1 MGKRFI
7 KVDRPMVP
15 RLLQEKSKDV
25 NQTTRPAGCRTIFI
39 KNLPY
44 DCEEQDLTAAFMF
57 CGKIANVNFPIS
69 VSAVL
74 TIFFFRFG

>member
-44 DCEEQDLTAAFMF
+44 DCEEQDLLSAFMF
-57 CGKIANVNFPIS
+57 CGKIANVTKSLLVDRSFSSHFP
-69 VSAVL
+69 VL
-74 TIFFFRFG
+74 

>member
-15 RLLQEKSKDV
+15 RLLQEKSKDI
-25 NQTTRPAGCRTIFI
+25 NQTIRPAGCRTIFI

-44 DCEEQDLTAAFMF
+44 DCEEQDLLSAFMF
-57 CGKIANVNFPIS
+57 CGKIANVTFAAGYFLLINILF
-69 VSAVL
+69 L
-74 TIFFFRFG
+74 